1 MDTCKQ
7 MENQLVL
14 QVWGMGWATQITLKL
29 LIYKKKALYI
39 YSWKS
44 IQLKDCPLK
53 AGVQLNLGE
62 ILWKVL
68 EHDQT
73 VERPWYGTPG

>member
-29 LIYKKKALYI
+29 LIYKKKPFIFTVGKA
-39 YSWKS
+39 YS
-44 IQLKDCPLK
+44 
-53 AGVQLNLGE
+53 
-62 ILWKVL
+62 
-68 EHDQT
+68 
-73 VERPWYGTPG
+73 